1 MSAALWCCQCLP
13 AWQVRACLDAVDE
26 IQKMA
31 ELLGLRDECGEG
43 TLGALALAGSCL
55 ADNRLNLDV
64 YPDGCRRFLQL
75 FKEQQGEV
83 VQVEFL
89 RLSSNDCLLD
99 PALGSLPHLKH
110 LKSLVLKG
118 GHARDE
124 FGSYQHGSLTSLP
137 PDFGNLSCL
146 THLDLSFNRLST
158 LPSCILH
165 LPSLRVLLVSHNS
178 LVTLPED
185 FGRLSKLTF
194 FSAMK
199 NLLKDLP
206 QSIGELSMLQN
217 LDLSENAL
225 ELLPEQIGD
234 LHNCTELDLS
244 GNCLLSIPDSLANL
258 KSLRRLHLHSNLLV
272 TVPASLA
279 SLPNLSRLDLQ
290 NNRLRA
296 IPAEIQTLPFVH
308 IRGNPL
314 GKTEPSLQAGN
325 CKASAAVCSAQLFPH
340 SAQHGVDGLSNLYL
354 LLLPKSYRHRYS
366 HCQKARKTLCCIRR
380 GQSLHDVI
388 NSCISSGSFTV
399 TSEGCNVF
407 LACGTRFYFPPGAA
421 SDPLKIHFRSF
432 IPDLQWVKLR
442 HHDVLLSRV
451 LELQPHGVQFQQ
463 EVQIWMPYI
472 SPQTPHQH
480 EVVVRT
486 FNEQSWSDLKTRV
499 IQRRKS
505 KKCVAHCCVLH
516 FSWFL
521 VVSRLVQ
528 NECEVPAE
536 GTLLFSSVDPNI
548 KVIFPP
554 GVTKEPRSV
563 KLQVCML
570 FARAAFACWV
580 LEELSEQCGNLVPD
594 CFAHCAVCHIQVL
607 PVSAEEIQEITA
619 SAECRASPLLYLSQ
633 DSTVDFLKPVRIQL
647 PLPPGVTGLNLDRS
661 RLHILHGDLEGQTWN
676 DITSEVVLEFTH
688 LYAVFEV
695 THFSWYWLW
704 YTTKTYIGGIAK
716 KVYERLRLYQ
726 VNFIALQ
733 RKKDPEQVLLQCVP
747 KHKVDPVLKKLQD
760 RYRGPEPS
768 DMVEM
773 FEGEQFFAAFERGI
787 SIDMDRPDCVD
798 GRLSFIFYSHLKNMK
813 EIYVTSPVD
822 RKGQA
827 VKGQS
832 LTACFLFAKVSFYRG
847 AVPDSIPED
856 ASRRRKGPD
865 SLWLATL
872 PIKLPQLKPRWD
884 ENPGPLYGF
893 SFPPLNLGNAETGY
907 LTQANLLSIARRV
920 GADWQS
926 IGLNLGLTYQQIER
940 IGYNNRE
947 DLNKQILDMLFSW
960 AQQNS
965 EDPGCVSKLIRAM
978 KESGRQD
985 IADEV
990 EAIIE
995 LGRQK
1000 YSDSIRRVGLEQESS
1015 TEDSA

>member
-1 MSAALWCCQCLP
+1 M
-13 AWQVRACLDAVDE
+13 
-26 IQKMA
+26 QKMA
-31 ELLGLRDECGEG
+31 ELLGLGDECREG
-43 TLGALALAGSCL
+43 TPEAPATAGSCL

-64 YPDGCRRFLQL
+64 YPDGCRWFLQL
-75 FKEQQGEV
+75 FERRRGEV

-89 RLSSNDCLLD
+89 RLSSNDHLLGTT
-99 PALGSLPHLKH
+99 LGILPHLKH

-124 FGSYQHGSLTSLP
+124 FGSCQLGSLTSLP
-137 PDFGNLSCL
+137 PDIGNLRCL
-146 THLDLSFNRLST
+146 THLDLSFNSLST

-165 LPSLRVLLVSHNS
+165 LPSLCVLLVSHNS
-178 LVTLPED
+178 LVALPKN
-185 FGRLSKLTF
+185 FGSLSKLTF

-199 NLLKDLP
+199 NQLKDLP
-206 QSIGELSMLQN
+206 QSIGELAVLQN

-225 ELLPEQIGD
+225 EFLPEEVGN

-244 GNCLLSIPDSLANL
+244 GNRLSSIPDSLANL

-290 NNRLRA
+290 NNCLRA
-296 IPAEIQTLPFVH
+296 VPPEIQTSPFVH
-308 IRGNPL
+308 LRGNPL
-314 GKTEPSLQAGN
+314 GETEPSPQADES
-325 CKASAAVCSAQLFPH
+325 SAGELRRLF
-340 SAQHGVDGLSNLYL
+340 
-354 LLLPKSYRHRYS
+354 LP
-366 HCQKARKTLCCIRR
+366 
-380 GQSLHDVI
+380 
-388 NSCISSGSFTV
+388 SGEDSFTV
-399 TSEGCNVF
+399 TSEGCKVV
-407 LACGTRFYFPPGAA
+407 LACGIRFYFPPGAA
-421 SDPLKIHFRSF
+421 SDPLQIYFRTLA
-432 IPDLQWVKLR
+432 PDPQCVKLR

-451 LELQPHGVQFQQ
+451 LELQPHGVKFQQ
-463 EVQIWMPYI
+463 VQIWMPYA
-472 SPQTPHQH
+472 SPQTLHQR

-486 FNEQSWSDLKTRV
+486 FSGQNWSDLSTRV
-499 IQRRKS
+499 KQKRKS
-505 KKCVAHCCVLH
+505 KKHMAHCSVLH

-528 NECEVPAE
+528 NECKVPTE

-548 KVIFPP
+548 KVTFPP
-554 GVTKEPRSV
+554 GVTEETRNV
-563 KLQVCML
+563 KLQV
-570 FARAAFACWV
+570 
-580 LEELSEQCGNLVPD
+580 
-594 CFAHCAVCHIQVL
+594 L
-607 PVSAEEIQEITA
+607 PISAEEIEEITA
-619 SAECRASPLLYLSQ
+619 DAGCRASPLLCLSQ
-633 DSTVDFLKPVRIQL
+633 DSLVDFLRPVRIQL
-647 PLPPGVTGLNLDRS
+647 PLPPGVTGLNLDQS
-661 RLHILHGDLEGQTWN
+661 RLHLLHGDLEGKTWD
-676 DITSEVVLEFTH
+676 DITSQVVLEFTH
-688 LYAVFEV
+688 IYAVFEV

-704 YTTKTYIGGIAK
+704 YTTKTYVGGIAK
-716 KVYERLRLYQ
+716 KVYERLRMYQ

-733 RKKDPEQVLLQCVP
+733 RKRDPEQVLLQCVP

-760 RYRGPEPS
+760 RYQGPEPS

-827 VKGQS
+827 VKGQ
-832 LTACFLFAKVSFYRG
+832 VSFYRA

-872 PIKLPQLKPRWD
+872 PIKLPRLKPRWG
-884 ENPGPLYGF
+884 ENRGPPNGF

-907 LTQANLLSIARRV
+907 LTQTNLLSIARRV
-920 GADWQS
+920 GADWQT

-947 DLNKQILDMLFSW
+947 DLDKQILDMLFSW

-965 EDPGCVSKLIRAM
+965 EDPDCVSKLITAM

-990 EAIIE
+990 ETIIE
-995 LGRQK
+995 LGQQK
-1000 YSDSIRRVGLEQESS
+1000 YRESIRRVGLEQESS
-1015 TEDSA
+1015 TEDSATAMM

>member
-1 MSAALWCCQCLP
+1 
-13 AWQVRACLDAVDE
+13 
-26 IQKMA
+26 MA
-31 ELLGLRDECGEG
+31 ELLGLGDECREG
-43 TLGALALAGSCL
+43 ASGAPVLAGSCL

-64 YPDGCRRFLQL
+64 YPDGCHRFLQL
-75 FKEQQGEV
+75 FERRRGEV

-89 RLSSNDCLLD
+89 RLSSNDHF
-99 PALGSLPHLKH
+99 LGTTLGILPNLKH

-124 FGSYQHGSLTSLP
+124 FGSCQHGSLTSLP
-137 PDFGNLSCL
+137 RDLGNLRCL
-146 THLDLSFNRLST
+146 THLDLSFNSLST

-178 LVTLPED
+178 LVALPED
-185 FGRLSKLTF
+185 FGSLSKLTF

-199 NLLKDLP
+199 NQLKDLP
-206 QSIGELSMLQN
+206 PSIGELAVLQD

-225 ELLPEQIGD
+225 EVLPEEVGN
-234 LHNCTELDLS
+234 LHNCIELDLS
-244 GNCLLSIPDSLANL
+244 GNRLSSIPDSFANL

-272 TVPASLA
+272 TVPALLA

-290 NNRLRA
+290 NNCLRA
-296 IPAEIQTLPFVH
+296 VPPEIQTSPFVCL
-308 IRGNPL
+308 RGNPL
-314 GKTEPSLQAGN
+314 GETEPSPQADEFSAGGLRRLFL
-325 CKASAAVCSAQLFPH
+325 ASGEDC
-340 SAQHGVDGLSNLYL
+340 
-354 LLLPKSYRHRYS
+354 
-366 HCQKARKTLCCIRR
+366 
-380 GQSLHDVI
+380 
-388 NSCISSGSFTV
+388 FTV
-399 TSEGCNVF
+399 TSEGCKVV
-407 LACGTRFYFPPGAA
+407 LACGIHFYFPPGAA
-421 SDPLKIHFRSF
+421 SDPLRIYFRTLA
-432 IPDLQWVKLR
+432 PDPQWVKLR
-442 HHDVLLSRV
+442 HHDILLSRV
-451 LELQPHGVQFQQ
+451 LELQPHGVKFQQ
-463 EVQIWMPYI
+463 EVQIWMPYA
-472 SPQTPHQH
+472 SPQTLHER

-486 FNEQSWSDLKTRV
+486 FSGHSWSDLRTRV
-499 IQRRKS
+499 EQKRKS
-505 KKCVAHCCVLH
+505 KHVARCSVLH

-521 VVSRLVQ
+521 VMSRLVQ
-528 NECEVPAE
+528 NECKVPTE

-548 KVIFPP
+548 KVTFPP
-554 GVTKEPRSV
+554 GVTEETRSV
-563 KLQVCML
+563 KLQV
-570 FARAAFACWV
+570 
-580 LEELSEQCGNLVPD
+580 LS
-594 CFAHCAVCHIQVL
+594 
-607 PVSAEEIQEITA
+607 VSAEEIEEITA
-619 SAECRASPLLYLSQ
+619 EAGCRASPLLCLSQ
-633 DSTVDFLKPVRIQL
+633 DSLVDFLRPVRIQL

-661 RLHILHGDLEGQTWN
+661 RLHLLHGNLEGQTWD
-676 DITSEVVLEFTH
+676 DITGQVVLEFTH

-716 KVYERLRLYQ
+716 KVYERLRMYQ

-733 RKKDPEQVLLQCVP
+733 RKKDPEQVLLQCIP

-827 VKGQS
+827 VKGQ
-832 LTACFLFAKVSFYRG
+832 VSFYRG
-847 AVPDSIPED
+847 AVPKSIPED

-872 PIKLPQLKPRWD
+872 PIKLPQLKPRWG
-884 ENPGPLYGF
+884 ENPGPLNGF
-893 SFPPLNLGNAETGY
+893 FFPPLNLGNAETGY

-920 GADWQS
+920 GADWQT

-947 DLNKQILDMLFSW
+947 DLDKQILDMLFSW

-965 EDPGCVSKLIRAM
+965 EDPDCVSKLITAM

-990 EAIIE
+990 DTIIE

-1000 YSDSIRRVGLEQESS
+1000 YRESIRRVGLEQESS
-1015 TEDSA
+1015 TEDSAIAMM

>member
-1 MSAALWCCQCLP
+1 
-13 AWQVRACLDAVDE
+13 R
-26 IQKMA
+26 MA
-31 ELLGLRDECGEG
+31 ELLGLGNECREG
-43 TLGALALAGSCL
+43 ASSAPALPGSCL

-89 RLSSNDCLLD
+89 RLSSNDHLFGTT
-99 PALGSLPHLKH
+99 LGILPHLKH

-124 FGSYQHGSLTSLP
+124 FGLCQRGALTRLP
-137 PDFGNLSCL
+137 PDVGNLRCL
-146 THLDLSFNRLST
+146 THLDLSFNSLST

-165 LPSLRVLLVSHNS
+165 LPNLCVLLVSHNS
-178 LVTLPED
+178 LVALPED
-185 FGRLSKLTF
+185 FGTLSNLTF

-199 NLLKDLP
+199 NQLKDLP
-206 QSIGELSMLQN
+206 RSIGELSVLQD

-225 ELLPEQIGD
+225 EFLPEEVGK
-234 LHNCTELDLS
+234 LHNCTELDVS
-244 GNCLLSIPDSLANL
+244 GNRLSSIPDSLANL

-290 NNRLRA
+290 NNCLRSV
-296 IPAEIQTLPFVH
+296 PPEIQTLPFVH
-308 IRGNPL
+308 LRGNPL
-314 GKTEPSLQAGN
+314 GETEPSLQADES
-325 CKASAAVCSAQLFPH
+325 SARRLRRLFL
-340 SAQHGVDGLSNLYL
+340 G
-354 LLLPKSYRHRYS
+354 
-366 HCQKARKTLCCIRR
+366 
-380 GQSLHDVI
+380 
-388 NSCISSGSFTV
+388 SGEDSFTV
-399 TSEGCNVF
+399 TSEGCKVI
-407 LACGTRFYFPPGAA
+407 LGCGIHFYFPPGAA
-421 SDPLKIHFRSF
+421 SDPLRIYFRTLK
-432 IPDLQWVKLR
+432 PDPQWVKLR
-442 HHDVLLSRV
+442 HHDVLLSTV
-451 LELQPHGVQFQQ
+451 LELQPHGVKFQQ
-463 EVQIWMPYI
+463 EVQIWMPYA
-472 SPQTPHQH
+472 SPQNLHQR

-486 FNEQSWSDLKTRV
+486 FSGQSWSDLRTRV
-499 IQRRKS
+499 EQKRKS
-505 KKCVAHCCVLH
+505 KKHVAHCRVLH

-528 NECEVPAE
+528 NECEVPTE

-548 KVIFPP
+548 KVTFPP
-554 GVTKEPRSV
+554 GVTEETRSV
-563 KLQVCML
+563 KL
-570 FARAAFACWV
+570 
-580 LEELSEQCGNLVPD
+580 
-594 CFAHCAVCHIQVL
+594 QVL
-607 PVSAEEIQEITA
+607 PVSAEEMEEITA
-619 SAECRASPLLYLSQ
+619 DAGCRASPLLCLSQ
-633 DSTVDFLKPVRIQL
+633 DSLLDFLRPVRIQL

-661 RLHILHGDLEGQTWN
+661 RVHLLHGDLEGQTWD
-676 DITSEVVLEFTH
+676 DITSQVVLEFTH
-688 LYAVFEV
+688 LYAMFEV

-704 YTTKTYIGGIAK
+704 YTTKTYVGGIAK
-716 KVYERLRLYQ
+716 KVYERLRMYQ

-787 SIDMDRPDCVD
+787 NIDMDRPDCVD
-798 GRLSFIFYSHLKNMK
+798 GRLSFVFYSHLKNMK

-827 VKGQS
+827 VKGQ
-832 LTACFLFAKVSFYRG
+832 VSFYRG
-847 AVPDSIPED
+847 AVPESIPED

-872 PIKLPQLKPRWD
+872 PIKLPRLKPRWG
-884 ENPGPLYGF
+884 ENPDSLNGF

-920 GADWQS
+920 GADWQT

-947 DLNKQILDMLFSW
+947 DLDKQILDMLFSW
-960 AQQNS
+960 AQQNC
-965 EDPGCVSKLIRAM
+965 EDPDCVSKLITAM

-990 EAIIE
+990 ETIIE

-1000 YSDSIRRVGLEQESS
+1000 YRESIRRVGLEQESS
-1015 TEDSA
+1015 TEDSAIAMM

>member
-1 MSAALWCCQCLP
+1 M
-13 AWQVRACLDAVDE
+13 
-26 IQKMA
+26 QKMA
-31 ELLGLRDECGEG
+31 ELLGLREECGEG
-43 TLGALALAGSCL
+43 SSGAPALAGSCL

-99 PALGSLPHLKH
+99 TTLGSLPHLKH

-124 FGSYQHGSLTSLP
+124 FGSCQHGSLTSLP
-137 PDFGNLSCL
+137 PDFGSLSCL

-165 LPSLRVLLVSHNS
+165 LSSLRVLLVSHNS

-185 FGRLSKLTF
+185 FGSLSKLTF

-199 NLLKDLP
+199 NQLKDLP
-206 QSIGELSMLQN
+206 QSIGELTMLQD

-225 ELLPEQIGD
+225 ELLPEEVGN

-244 GNCLLSIPDSLANL
+244 GNRLLSIPDSLANL

-290 NNRLRA
+290 NNCLRA
-296 IPAEIQTLPFVH
+296 IPAEIQSLPFVH

-314 GKTEPSLQAGN
+314 GETEPSPQAGN
-325 CKASAAVCSAQLFPH
+325 CKASAA
-340 SAQHGVDGLSNLYL
+340 
-354 LLLPKSYRHRYS
+354 
-366 HCQKARKTLCCIRR
+366 
-380 GQSLHDVI
+380 SLHKVF

-399 TSEGCNVF
+399 TSEGCRVV
-407 LACGTRFYFPPGAA
+407 LACGIHFYFPPGAA
-421 SDPLKIHFRSF
+421 SDPLRIHFRSLT
-432 IPDLQWVKLR
+432 PDPQWVKLR

-486 FNEQSWSDLKTRV
+486 FSGQSWSDLKTRV
-499 IQRRKS
+499 KQKRKS
-505 KKCVAHCCVLH
+505 KKCMAHCCVLH

-528 NECEVPAE
+528 NECKVPAE

-563 KLQVCML
+563 KLQVL
-570 FARAAFACWV
+570 
-580 LEELSEQCGNLVPD
+580 Q
-594 CFAHCAVCHIQVL
+594 
-607 PVSAEEIQEITA
+607 VSAEEIQEITA
-619 SAECRASPLLYLSQ
+619 NAGCRASPLLYLSQ

-647 PLPPGVTGLNLDRS
+647 PLPPGVTGLNLDQS

-827 VKGQS
+827 VKGQ
-832 LTACFLFAKVSFYRG
+832 VSFYRG
-847 AVPDSIPED
+847 AVPDSVPED

-884 ENPGPLYGF
+884 ENPVPLYGF

-965 EDPGCVSKLIRAM
+965 EDPGCVSKLIAAM

-1000 YSDSIRRVGLEQESS
+1000 YSESIRRVGLEQESS
-1015 TEDSA
+1015 TEDSAIAMM

>member
-1 MSAALWCCQCLP
+1 
-13 AWQVRACLDAVDE
+13 
-26 IQKMA
+26 MA
-31 ELLGLRDECGEG
+31 ELLGLRDERGEWA
-43 TLGALALAGSCL
+43 LGAPALAGSCL
-55 ADNRLNLDV
+55 AGNRLNLDV
-64 YPDGCRRFLQL
+64 YPDGCHQFLQL
-75 FKEQQGEV
+75 FEGRRGEV

-89 RLSSNDCLLD
+89 RLSSNDRLLGTTLD
-99 PALGSLPHLKH
+99 ILPQLKH

-124 FGSYQHGSLTSLP
+124 FGSCHHGSLTSLP
-137 PDFGNLSCL
+137 PDFGNLMGL
-146 THLDLSFNRLST
+146 THLDLSFNSLST

-165 LPSLRVLLVSHNS
+165 LPSLQVLLVSYNS
-178 LVTLPED
+178 LVALPED
-185 FGRLSKLTF
+185 FGSLSKLTF

-199 NLLKDLP
+199 NQLKNIP
-206 QSIGELSMLQN
+206 QSIGELAALRG

-225 ELLPEQIGD
+225 EFLPEEVGN
-234 LHNCTELDLS
+234 LHNCTELYLS
-244 GNCLLSIPDSLANL
+244 GNRLSSIPESLANL
-258 KSLRRLHLHSNLLV
+258 KSLRQLHLHSNLLV

-290 NNRLRA
+290 NNCLRA
-296 IPAEIQTLPFVH
+296 VPPEIQTSPFVH
-308 IRGNPL
+308 LRGNPL
-314 GKTEPSLQAGN
+314 GETEPSPQADQSSARGLRRLFL
-325 CKASAAVCSAQLFPH
+325 AS
-340 SAQHGVDGLSNLYL
+340 GED
-354 LLLPKSYRHRYS
+354 
-366 HCQKARKTLCCIRR
+366 
-380 GQSLHDVI
+380 
-388 NSCISSGSFTV
+388 SFTV
-399 TSEGCNVF
+399 TSEGCKVV
-407 LACGTRFYFPPGAA
+407 LACDIHFYFPPGAA
-421 SDPLKIHFRSF
+421 PDPLRICFRTLA
-432 IPDLQWVKLR
+432 PDPQHVRLR

-451 LELQPHGVQFQQ
+451 LELQPHGAKFQQ
-463 EVQIWMPYI
+463 EVQIWMPYA
-472 SPQTPHQH
+472 TPHTLHQR

-486 FNEQSWSDLKTRV
+486 FSGQSWSDLRTRV
-499 IQRRKS
+499 EQKRKS
-505 KKCVAHCCVLH
+505 KKHVAHCSVLH

-528 NECEVPAE
+528 NECKVPTE

-548 KVIFPP
+548 KVTFPP
-554 GVTKEPRSV
+554 GVTEETRSV
-563 KLQVCML
+563 KL
-570 FARAAFACWV
+570 
-580 LEELSEQCGNLVPD
+580 
-594 CFAHCAVCHIQVL
+594 QVL
-607 PVSAEEIQEITA
+607 PVSAEEMEEITA
-619 SAECRASPLLYLSQ
+619 DAGCRASPLLCLSQ
-633 DSTVDFLKPVRIQL
+633 DSLEDFLRPVRVQL
-647 PLPPGVTGLNLDRS
+647 PLPPGVTGLNLDQS
-661 RLHILHGDLEGQTWN
+661 RLHLLRGDLEGQTWD
-676 DITSEVVLEFTH
+676 DITSQVVLEFTH

-716 KVYERLRLYQ
+716 KVYERLRVYQ

-798 GRLSFIFYSHLKNMK
+798 GCLSFIFYSHLKNMK

-827 VKGQS
+827 VKGQ
-832 LTACFLFAKVSFYRG
+832 VSFYRG
-847 AVPDSIPED
+847 AVPESIPED

-872 PIKLPQLKPRWD
+872 PIKLPQLKPRWS
-884 ENPGPLYGF
+884 ESPNPLNGF

-920 GADWQS
+920 GADWQT

-947 DLNKQILDMLFSW
+947 DLHKQILDMLFSW

-965 EDPGCVSKLIRAM
+965 EDPDCVSKLITAM

-990 EAIIE
+990 ETIIE

-1000 YSDSIRRVGLEQESS
+1000 YRESIRRVGLEQESS
-1015 TEDSA
+1015 TEDSAIAMM

>member
-1 MSAALWCCQCLP
+1 M
-13 AWQVRACLDAVDE
+13 
-26 IQKMA
+26 QKMA
-31 ELLGLRDECGEG
+31 ELLRLRDEHREG
-43 TLGALALAGSCL
+43 TLGAPALAGSCL

-64 YPDGCRRFLQL
+64 YPDGCCRFLQL
-75 FKEQQGEV
+75 FKDQQGDV
-83 VQVEFL
+83 IQVEFL
-89 RLSSNDCLLD
+89 RLSGNDHLLGSTL
-99 PALGSLPHLKH
+99 ASLPHLKH

-118 GHARDE
+118 GLVRDE
-124 FGSYQHGSLTSLP
+124 FGSCQHGSLTSLP
-137 PDFGNLSCL
+137 QDFGSLRCL

-158 LPSCILH
+158 LPDCILH
-165 LPSLRVLLVSHNS
+165 LPSLRQLLVSHNS
-178 LVTLPED
+178 LVALPED
-185 FGRLSKLTF
+185 FGCLSKLTF

-199 NLLKDLP
+199 NQLKGLP
-206 QSIGELSMLQN
+206 QSIGELSMLQD

-225 ELLPEQIGD
+225 ELLPEEVGN

-244 GNCLLSIPDSLANL
+244 GNRLSSIPDSLANL
-258 KSLRRLHLHSNLLV
+258 KSLRQLHLHSNLLV

-290 NNRLRA
+290 NNCLRV
-296 IPAEIQTLPFVH
+296 IPAEIQASPFVRL
-308 IRGNPL
+308 RGNPL
-314 GKTEPSLQAGN
+314 GETEPSLQADESSARGLRRLFL
-325 CKASAAVCSAQLFPH
+325 AS
-340 SAQHGVDGLSNLYL
+340 GEN
-354 LLLPKSYRHRYS
+354 
-366 HCQKARKTLCCIRR
+366 
-380 GQSLHDVI
+380 
-388 NSCISSGSFTV
+388 SFTV
-399 TSEGCNVF
+399 TSEGCKVV
-407 LACGTRFYFPPGAA
+407 LACGIHFCFPPGAA
-421 SDPLKIHFRSF
+421 SDPLRIYFRSLA
-432 IPDLQWVKLR
+432 PDPQWVKLR
-442 HHDVLLSRV
+442 HHDVLLSTV
-451 LELQPHGVQFQQ
+451 LELQPHGVKFQQ
-463 EVQIWMPYI
+463 EVHISMPFV
-472 SPQTPHQH
+472 SPQTLHQH

-486 FNEQSWSDLKTRV
+486 FSGQSWSDLRTRV
-499 IQRRKS
+499 EWKRKS
-505 KKCVAHCCVLH
+505 KKPVAHCSVLH

-528 NECEVPAE
+528 NECKVPAE

-548 KVIFPP
+548 KVVFPS

-563 KLQVCML
+563 KM
-570 FARAAFACWV
+570 
-580 LEELSEQCGNLVPD
+580 
-594 CFAHCAVCHIQVL
+594 QVL
-607 PVSAEEIQEITA
+607 PISAEDIEEITA
-619 SAECRASPLLYLSQ
+619 NAECRASPLLCLSQ
-633 DSTVDFLKPVRIQL
+633 DSLLDFLKPVRIQL

-661 RLHILHGDLEGQTWN
+661 KLHLLHGDLEGQTWD
-676 DITSEVVLEFTH
+676 DITSQVVLEFTH

-704 YTTKTYIGGIAK
+704 YTTKTYIGGLAK

-827 VKGQS
+827 VKGQ
-832 LTACFLFAKVSFYRG
+832 VSFYRG
-847 AVPDSIPED
+847 AIPENIPED

-872 PIKLPQLKPRWD
+872 PIKLPRLKPRWN
-884 ENPGPLYGF
+884 ENPGPLNGS

-920 GADWQS
+920 GADWQT
-926 IGLNLGLTYQQIER
+926 IGLNLGFTYQQIER
-940 IGYNNRE
+940 IRYNNRE
-947 DLNKQILDMLFSW
+947 DLDNQIQDMLFSW

-965 EDPGCVSKLIRAM
+965 EDPDCVSKLIRAM

-990 EAIIE
+990 ETIID

-1000 YSDSIRRVGLEQESS
+1000 YSESIRRMGLEPESS
-1015 TEDSA
+1015 TEDSAIAMT

>member
-1 MSAALWCCQCLP
+1 
-13 AWQVRACLDAVDE
+13 
-26 IQKMA
+26 
-31 ELLGLRDECGEG
+31 
-43 TLGALALAGSCL
+43 
-55 ADNRLNLDV
+55 
-64 YPDGCRRFLQL
+64 
-75 FKEQQGEV
+75 
-83 VQVEFL
+83 
-89 RLSSNDCLLD
+89 
-99 PALGSLPHLKH
+99 
-110 LKSLVLKG
+110 
-118 GHARDE
+118 
-124 FGSYQHGSLTSLP
+124 
-137 PDFGNLSCL
+137 
-146 THLDLSFNRLST
+146 
-158 LPSCILH
+158 
-165 LPSLRVLLVSHNS
+165 
-178 LVTLPED
+178 
-185 FGRLSKLTF
+185 
-194 FSAMK
+194 
-199 NLLKDLP
+199 
-206 QSIGELSMLQN
+206 
-217 LDLSENAL
+217 
-225 ELLPEQIGD
+225 
-234 LHNCTELDLS
+234 
-244 GNCLLSIPDSLANL
+244 
-258 KSLRRLHLHSNLLV
+258 LLV

-290 NNRLRA
+290 NNCLRA
-296 IPAEIQTLPFVH
+296 IPAEIQSLPFVH

-314 GKTEPSLQAGN
+314 GETEPFLLADKPSTRRLQRLFL
-325 CKASAAVCSAQLFPH
+325 AS
-340 SAQHGVDGLSNLYL
+340 GE
-354 LLLPKSYRHRYS
+354 
-366 HCQKARKTLCCIRR
+366 
-380 GQSLHDVI
+380 
-388 NSCISSGSFTV
+388 GSFTV
-399 TSEGCNVF
+399 SSDGCIVV
-407 LACGTRFYFPPGAA
+407 LACGIRFYFPPGAA
-421 SDPLKIHFRSF
+421 SHPMCICFRSLA
-432 IPDLQWVKLR
+432 PDPQRVQLR

-486 FNEQSWSDLKTRV
+486 FSGQSWSDLRTKR
-499 IQRRKS
+499 
-505 KKCVAHCCVLH
+505 CVAHCRVLH

-528 NECEVPAE
+528 NECKVPAE

-548 KVIFPP
+548 KVTFPP
-554 GVTKEPRSV
+554 GVTREPRSV
-563 KLQVCML
+563 KMQVCML
-570 FARAAFACWV
+570 
-580 LEELSEQCGNLVPD
+580 LKNKL
-594 CFAHCAVCHIQVL
+594 CAG
-607 PVSAEEIQEITA
+607 
-619 SAECRASPLLYLSQ
+619 CRASPLLYLSQ

-647 PLPPGVTGLNLDRS
+647 PLPPGITGLNLDRS
-661 RLHILHGDLEGQTWN
+661 KLHILHGDLEGQTWN

-688 LYAVFEV
+688 LYAVFKV
-695 THFSWYWLW
+695 THFSWLSSELCLYPSFFMGVALASLSGYWLW

-813 EIYVTSPVD
+813 EIYV
-822 RKGQA
+822 
-827 VKGQS
+827 
-832 LTACFLFAKVSFYRG
+832 SFYRG

-884 ENPGPLYGF
+884 ENPSPLYGF

-920 GADWQS
+920 GSDWQS
-926 IGLNLGLTYQQIER
+926 IGLNLGLTYQQIE
-940 IGYNNRE
+940 E

-965 EDPGCVSKLIRAM
+965 EDPDCVTKLIAAM

-995 LGRQK
+995 LGQQK
-1000 YSDSIRRVGLEQESS
+1000 YSESIRRVGLAQESN
-1015 TEDSA
+1015 TEDSATATV

>member
-1 MSAALWCCQCLP
+1 M
-13 AWQVRACLDAVDE
+13 
-26 IQKMA
+26 QKMA
-31 ELLGLRDECGEG
+31 ELLERGEECGEG
-43 TLGALALAGSCL
+43 AWGAPGLADSCL

-64 YPDGCRRFLQL
+64 YPDGCHRFLQL
-75 FKEQQGEV
+75 FRGRQGEMF
-83 VQVEFL
+83 QVEFL
-89 RLSSNDCLLD
+89 RLSSNDRLLD
-99 PALGSLPHLKH
+99 STLDILPRLKQ

-124 FGSYQHGSLTSLP
+124 FGSCQHGSLTNLP
-137 PDFGNLSCL
+137 PDVGNLRCL
-146 THLDLSFNRLST
+146 THLDLSFNNLST
-158 LPSCILH
+158 LPGCILC
-165 LPSLRVLLVSHNS
+165 LPSLRVLLVSHNR
-178 LVTLPED
+178 LVALPED
-185 FGRLSKLTF
+185 FGSLRKLTF

-199 NLLKDLP
+199 NQLKDLP
-206 QSIGELSMLQN
+206 QSIGELAALQD

-225 ELLPEQIGD
+225 ELLPEELGN

-244 GNCLLSIPDSLANL
+244 GNCLSSIPDSLGNL

-279 SLPNLSRLDLQ
+279 SLPDLSRLDLQ
-290 NNRLRA
+290 NNCLRTV
-296 IPAEIQTLPFVH
+296 PPEIQSLPFVH
-308 IRGNPL
+308 LRGNPL
-314 GKTEPSLQAGN
+314 GKTEPSPQAGN
-325 CKASAAVCSAQLFPH
+325 CKASAAVGSVQLLPRAAQ
-340 SAQHGVDGLSNLYL
+340 QGVDG
-354 LLLPKSYRHRYS
+354 
-366 HCQKARKTLCCIRR
+366 
-380 GQSLHDVI
+380 
-388 NSCISSGSFTV
+388 FTV
-399 TSEGCNVF
+399 TSEGCKVV
-407 LACGTRFYFPPGAA
+407 LACGIRFYFPPGAA
-421 SDPLKIHFRSF
+421 SDPLRICFR
-432 IPDLQWVKLR
+432 ILAPDPQWVKLR

-451 LELQPHGVQFQQ
+451 LELQPHGVEFQQ
-463 EVQIWMPYI
+463 EVEIWMPCA
-472 SPQTPHQH
+472 SPQTLHQR

-486 FNEQSWSDLKTRV
+486 FSGQSWSDLRTRV
-499 IQRRKS
+499 EHKRKS
-505 KKCVAHCCVLH
+505 KKYVAHCNVLH

-528 NECEVPAE
+528 NECKVSKE

-548 KVIFPP
+548 KVTFPP
-554 GVTKEPRSV
+554 GVTEETRSV
-563 KLQVCML
+563 KL
-570 FARAAFACWV
+570 
-580 LEELSEQCGNLVPD
+580 
-594 CFAHCAVCHIQVL
+594 QVL
-607 PVSAEEIQEITA
+607 PVSAEEIEEITDNA
-619 SAECRASPLLYLSQ
+619 GCRASPLLCLSQ
-633 DSTVDFLKPVRIQL
+633 DSVVDFLRPVRIQL
-647 PLPPGVTGLNLDRS
+647 PFPPGVTGLNLDQS
-661 RLHILHGDLEGQTWN
+661 RLHLLHSDQEGQNWH
-676 DITSEVVLEFTH
+676 DITNQVVLDFTH

-704 YTTKTYIGGIAK
+704 YTTKSYVGGIAK
-716 KVYERLRLYQ
+716 KVYERLRMYQ

-747 KHKVDPVLKKLQD
+747 KHKVEPVLKKLQD

-827 VKGQS
+827 VKGQ
-832 LTACFLFAKVSFYRG
+832 VSFYRG
-847 AVPDSIPED
+847 AVPEGIPED

-872 PIKLPQLKPRWD
+872 PIKLPQLKPHWSG
-884 ENPGPLYGF
+884 NPGPLNGF

-920 GADWQS
+920 GADWQT

-947 DLNKQILDMLFSW
+947 DLDKQILEMLFSW
-960 AQQNS
+960 AQQNL
-965 EDPGCVSKLIRAM
+965 EDPRCVSKLITAM

-990 EAIIE
+990 ETIIE

-1000 YSDSIRRVGLEQESS
+1000 YRESIRRVGLEQESS
-1015 TEDSA
+1015 TEDSAIAMT

>member
-1 MSAALWCCQCLP
+1 M
-13 AWQVRACLDAVDE
+13 
-26 IQKMA
+26 QKMA

-43 TLGALALAGSCL
+43 ALGAPALAGSCL

-75 FKEQQGEV
+75 FKEQQGEM

-99 PALGSLPHLKH
+99 TTLGSLSQLKH

-137 PDFGNLSCL
+137 PDFGSLGCL
-146 THLDLSFNRLST
+146 THLDLSFNRLCT
-158 LPSCILH
+158 LPSSILH

-185 FGRLSKLTF
+185 FGRLNKLTF

-199 NLLKDLP
+199 NQLKDLP
-206 QSIGELSMLQN
+206 KSIGELSMLQD

-225 ELLPEQIGD
+225 ELLPEEVGN

-244 GNCLLSIPDSLANL
+244 GNRLLSIPDSL
-258 KSLRRLHLHSNLLV
+258 
-272 TVPASLA
+272 
-279 SLPNLSRLDLQ
+279 
-290 NNRLRA
+290 
-296 IPAEIQTLPFVH
+296 
-308 IRGNPL
+308 G
-314 GKTEPSLQAGN
+314 
-325 CKASAAVCSAQLFPH
+325 CKV
-340 SAQHGVDGLSNLYL
+340 V
-354 LLLPKSYRHRYS
+354 
-366 HCQKARKTLCCIRR
+366 
-380 GQSLHDVI
+380 
-388 NSCISSGSFTV
+388 
-399 TSEGCNVF
+399 
-407 LACGTRFYFPPGAA
+407 LACGIHFYFPPGAA
-421 SDPLKIHFRSF
+421 SDPLRICFQSLT
-432 IPDLQWVKLR
+432 PDPQWVKLR

-472 SPQTPHQH
+472 SPETPHQH

-486 FNEQSWSDLKTRV
+486 FSGQSWSDLKTTVKRN
-499 IQRRKS
+499 RKS

-528 NECEVPAE
+528 NECKVPTE

-554 GVTKEPRSV
+554 GVTKEPRHV
-563 KLQVCML
+563 KL
-570 FARAAFACWV
+570 
-580 LEELSEQCGNLVPD
+580 
-594 CFAHCAVCHIQVL
+594 QVL

-619 SAECRASPLLYLSQ
+619 NAGCRASPLLYLSQ
-633 DSTVDFLKPVRIQL
+633 DSMVDFLKPVRIQL

-733 RKKDPEQVLLQCVP
+733 RKRDPEQVLLQCVP

-827 VKGQS
+827 VKGQ
-832 LTACFLFAKVSFYRG
+832 VSFYRG

-884 ENPGPLYGF
+884 ENPGPQYGF

-960 AQQNS
+960 AQQNA
-965 EDPGCVSKLIRAM
+965 EDPDCVSKLITAM

-985 IADEV
+985 IADEI
-990 EAIIE
+990 EAVIE

-1000 YSDSIRRVGLEQESS
+1000 YSESIRRVGLEQESS
-1015 TEDSA
+1015 TEDSAIAMM

>member
-1 MSAALWCCQCLP
+1 M
-13 AWQVRACLDAVDE
+13 
-26 IQKMA
+26 QKMA
-31 ELLGLRDECGEG
+31 ELLGLGDECREG
-43 TLGALALAGSCL
+43 ASGAPALAGSCL

-64 YPDGCRRFLQL
+64 YPDGCHRFLRL
-75 FKEQQGEV
+75 FEGRRGEV

-89 RLSSNDCLLD
+89 RLSSNDHLLGTTLD
-99 PALGSLPHLKH
+99 ILPQLKH

-118 GHARDE
+118 GHHRDE
-124 FGSYQHGSLTSLP
+124 FGSCQRGSLTSLP
-137 PDFGNLSCL
+137 PDVGNMRCL
-146 THLDLSFNRLST
+146 THLDLSFNSLST
-158 LPSCILH
+158 LPSCIPH
-165 LPSLRVLLVSHNS
+165 LPSLRMLLVSHNS
-178 LVTLPED
+178 LVALPEN
-185 FGRLSKLTF
+185 FGSLSKLTF

-199 NLLKDLP
+199 NQLKDLP
-206 QSIGELSMLQN
+206 QSIGELAELQD
-217 LDLSENAL
+217 LDLSENVL
-225 ELLPEQIGD
+225 EFLPEEVGN
-234 LHNCTELDLS
+234 LRNCRELDLS
-244 GNCLLSIPDSLANL
+244 GNRLSSIPDSFANL

-290 NNRLRA
+290 NNCLRA
-296 IPAEIQTLPFVH
+296 VPAEIQTSPFVRL
-308 IRGNPL
+308 RGNPL
-314 GKTEPSLQAGN
+314 GETEPALTPDESGAGGLRR
-325 CKASAAVCSAQLFPH
+325 LFL
-340 SAQHGVDGLSNLYL
+340 ATGED
-354 LLLPKSYRHRYS
+354 
-366 HCQKARKTLCCIRR
+366 
-380 GQSLHDVI
+380 
-388 NSCISSGSFTV
+388 SFTV
-399 TSEGCNVF
+399 TSEGCKVI
-407 LACGTRFYFPPGAA
+407 LACGIRFYFPPGAA
-421 SDPLKIHFRSF
+421 SDPLRIYFRTLA
-432 IPDLQWVKLR
+432 PDPQWVKLR

-451 LELQPHGVQFQQ
+451 LELQPHGVKFQQ
-463 EVQIWMPYI
+463 EVQIWMPCAF
-472 SPQTPHQH
+472 SQTLRQR

-486 FNEQSWSDLKTRV
+486 FSGQSWSDLRTRV
-499 IQRRKS
+499 EQKRES
-505 KKCVAHCCVLH
+505 KKPVAHCSVLH

-528 NECEVPAE
+528 NECKVPTE

-548 KVIFPP
+548 KVTFPP
-554 GVTKEPRSV
+554 GVTEETRSV
-563 KLQVCML
+563 KL
-570 FARAAFACWV
+570 
-580 LEELSEQCGNLVPD
+580 
-594 CFAHCAVCHIQVL
+594 QVL
-607 PVSAEEIQEITA
+607 PVSAEEMEEITA
-619 SAECRASPLLYLSQ
+619 DPGCRASPLLCLSQ
-633 DSTVDFLKPVRIQL
+633 DSLVDFLRPVRIQL

-661 RLHILHGDLEGQTWN
+661 KLHLLHGNLEGQTWD
-676 DITSEVVLEFTH
+676 DITSQVVLEFTH

-716 KVYERLRLYQ
+716 KVYERLRMYQ

-747 KHKVDPVLKKLQD
+747 KHKVDPVLKKLQG
-760 RYRGPEPS
+760 RYQGPEPS

-827 VKGQS
+827 VKGQ
-832 LTACFLFAKVSFYRG
+832 VSFYRG
-847 AVPDSIPED
+847 AVPESIPED

-865 SLWLATL
+865 SPWLATL
-872 PIKLPQLKPRWD
+872 PIKLPRLKTRWG
-884 ENPGPLYGF
+884 ENLGPLNDF

-920 GADWQS
+920 GADWQT

-940 IGYNNRE
+940 IGYNNRD
-947 DLNKQILDMLFSW
+947 DLDKQILDMLFSW

-965 EDPGCVSKLIRAM
+965 EYPDCVSKLITAM

-985 IADEV
+985 IAEEV
-990 EAIIE
+990 ETIIE

-1000 YSDSIRRVGLEQESS
+1000 YRESIRRVGLEQDSS
-1015 TEDSA
+1015 TEDSAIAMT

>member
-1 MSAALWCCQCLP
+1 
-13 AWQVRACLDAVDE
+13 
-26 IQKMA
+26 MA
-31 ELLGLRDECGEG
+31 ELPGLGDERGEG
-43 TLGALALAGSCL
+43 ASEAPALAGPCL

-64 YPDGCRRFLQL
+64 YPDGCCRFLQL
-75 FKEQQGEV
+75 FERRWGDLA
-83 VQVEFL
+83 QVEFV
-89 RLSSNDCLLD
+89 RLSSNDRF
-99 PALGSLPHLKH
+99 LGATLGILPRLES

-118 GHARDE
+118 GHAWDE
-124 FGSYQHGSLTSLP
+124 FGSCQPGSLTSLP
-137 PDFGNLSCL
+137 PDFENLRCL

-158 LPSCILH
+158 LPSCIPH

-178 LVTLPED
+178 LVALPED
-185 FGRLSKLTF
+185 FGCLSKLTF

-199 NLLKDLP
+199 NQLKDLP
-206 QSIGELSMLQN
+206 QSIGELAALQD

-225 ELLPEQIGD
+225 ECLPDEIGN
-234 LHNCTELDLS
+234 LRNCTELELS
-244 GNCLLSIPDSLANL
+244 GNRLSSIPDSLANL

-290 NNRLRA
+290 NNCLRA
-296 IPAEIQTLPFVH
+296 VPPEIQTLPFVH
-308 IRGNPL
+308 LRGNPL
-314 GKTEPSLQAGN
+314 GETEPSPQTDESSARRLQRLFL
-325 CKASAAVCSAQLFPH
+325 AS
-340 SAQHGVDGLSNLYL
+340 GED
-354 LLLPKSYRHRYS
+354 
-366 HCQKARKTLCCIRR
+366 
-380 GQSLHDVI
+380 
-388 NSCISSGSFTV
+388 SFTV
-399 TSEGCNVF
+399 TSEGCKVL
-407 LACGTRFYFPPGAA
+407 LACGIHFHFPPGAA
-421 SDPLKIHFRSF
+421 SDPLRIHFRTLP
-432 IPDLQWVKLR
+432 PDPQWVKLR
-442 HHDVLLSRV
+442 HHDVLLSMV
-451 LELQPHGVQFQQ
+451 LELRPHGVEFQQ
-463 EVQIWMPYI
+463 EVEIWMPYA
-472 SPQTPHQH
+472 SPQTLHQR

-486 FNEQSWSDLKTRV
+486 FSGQSWSDLRTKV
-499 IQRRKS
+499 KHKRKS
-505 KKCVAHCCVLH
+505 KKHVACCSVLH

-521 VVSRLVQ
+521 VVSRLVE
-528 NECEVPAE
+528 NECKVPAE
-536 GTLLFSSVDPNI
+536 GTLLFSSVDPDI

-554 GVTKEPRSV
+554 GVTEETRSV
-563 KLQVCML
+563 KL
-570 FARAAFACWV
+570 
-580 LEELSEQCGNLVPD
+580 
-594 CFAHCAVCHIQVL
+594 QVL
-607 PVSAEEIQEITA
+607 PVSAEEVEEITA
-619 SAECRASPLLYLSQ
+619 DAGCRASPLLCLSQ
-633 DSTVDFLKPVRIQL
+633 DCPVDFLRPVRIQL
-647 PLPPGVTGLNLDRS
+647 PLPLGVTGLNLDRS
-661 RLHILHGDLEGQTWN
+661 RLHLLHGDLQGQTWD
-676 DITSEVVLEFTH
+676 DITSQVVLEFTH

-716 KVYERLRLYQ
+716 KVYERLRMYQ

-827 VKGQS
+827 VKGQ
-832 LTACFLFAKVSFYRG
+832 VSFYRG

-872 PIKLPQLKPRWD
+872 PIKLPKLKSRWG
-884 ENPGPLYGF
+884 ENPGPLNGF

-920 GADWQS
+920 GADWQT

-947 DLNKQILDMLFSW
+947 DLDKQILDMLFSW
-960 AQQNS
+960 AQQNL
-965 EDPGCVSKLIRAM
+965 EDPDCVDKLITAM

-985 IADEV
+985 IADEI
-990 EAIIE
+990 ETIIE

-1000 YSDSIRRVGLEQESS
+1000 YRESIRRVGLEQESS
-1015 TEDSA
+1015 TEDSAIAMV

>member
-1 MSAALWCCQCLP
+1 M
-13 AWQVRACLDAVDE
+13 
-26 IQKMA
+26 QKMA
-31 ELLGLRDECGEG
+31 ELLGLRAECGEG
-43 TLGALALAGSCL
+43 TAGAPALTGSCL

-75 FKEQQGEV
+75 FQEQQGEV
-83 VQVEFL
+83 VRVEFL

-99 PALGSLPHLKH
+99 TTLGSLPHLKH

-124 FGSYQHGSLTSLP
+124 FGSYQRGSLTSLP
-137 PDFGNLSCL
+137 PDFGNLRCL

-165 LPSLRVLLVSHNS
+165 LASLRVLLVSHNS

-185 FGRLSKLTF
+185 FGCLSKLTF

-199 NLLKDLP
+199 NQLKDLP
-206 QSIGELSMLQN
+206 HSIGELSMLQD

-225 ELLPEQIGD
+225 ELLPEEVGN

-244 GNCLLSIPDSLANL
+244 GNRLLRIPDSLANL
-258 KSLRRLHLHSNLLV
+258 KSLHRLHLHSNLLV

-290 NNRLRA
+290 NNCLHA

-308 IRGNPL
+308 VRGNPL
-314 GKTEPSLQAGN
+314 GETEPSPQAGN
-325 CKASAAVCSAQLFPH
+325 CKASAAVQCHNFMH
-340 SAQHGVDGLSNLYL
+340 
-354 LLLPKSYRHRYS
+354 
-366 HCQKARKTLCCIRR
+366 
-380 GQSLHDVI
+380 
-388 NSCISSGSFTV
+388 SSGSFTV
-399 TSEGCNVF
+399 TSEGCRVA
-407 LACGTRFYFPPGAA
+407 LACGIHFYFPPGAA
-421 SDPLKIHFRSF
+421 SDPLRICFRSLT
-432 IPDLQWVKLR
+432 PDPQWVKLR

-486 FNEQSWSDLKTRV
+486 FSGQSWSDLKTRV
-499 IQRRKS
+499 KRERKS
-505 KKCVAHCCVLH
+505 QKCVAHCCVLH

-528 NECEVPAE
+528 NECQVPAE

-554 GVTKEPRSV
+554 GVTQEPRSV
-563 KLQVCML
+563 KL
-570 FARAAFACWV
+570 
-580 LEELSEQCGNLVPD
+580 
-594 CFAHCAVCHIQVL
+594 QVL

-619 SAECRASPLLYLSQ
+619 NAGCRASPLLYLSQ

-827 VKGQS
+827 VKGQ
-832 LTACFLFAKVSFYRG
+832 VSFYRG

-872 PIKLPQLKPRWD
+872 PIKLPQLKRRWD
-884 ENPGPLYGF
+884 ESPGPLYGF

-965 EDPGCVSKLIRAM
+965 EDPESVSKLITAM

-1000 YSDSIRRVGLEQESS
+1000 YSESIRRVGLEQESS
-1015 TEDSA
+1015 TEDSAIAMM

>member
-1 MSAALWCCQCLP
+1 M
-13 AWQVRACLDAVDE
+13 
-26 IQKMA
+26 QKMA
-31 ELLGLRDECGEG
+31 EQLSLWGKCGEG
-43 TLGALALAGSCL
+43 TSGAPALAGPCL
-55 ADNRLNLDV
+55 AGNRLNLDV
-64 YPDGCRRFLQL
+64 YPDGCCHFLRL
-75 FKEQQGEV
+75 LKQQREEV

-89 RLSSNDCLLD
+89 RLSSNDCLIDTTLD
-99 PALGSLPHLKH
+99 SLPHLEH

-118 GHARDE
+118 GHVRDK
-124 FGSYQHGSLTSLP
+124 FGSCQRGSLTSLP
-137 PDFGNLSCL
+137 QDFGNLKCL

-178 LVTLPED
+178 LVALPED
-185 FGRLSKLTF
+185 FGCLSKLTF

-199 NLLKDLP
+199 NQLTDLP
-206 QSIGELSMLQN
+206 QSIGELSMLHT
-217 LDLSENAL
+217 LDLSENVL
-225 ELLPEQIGD
+225 QLLPEEIGN
-234 LHNCTELDLS
+234 LHNCKELILS
-244 GNCLLSIPDSLANL
+244 GNCLSSIPDSLANL
-258 KSLRRLHLHSNLLV
+258 KSLRELHLHSNFLV

-290 NNRLRA
+290 NNCLRVV
-296 IPAEIQTLPFVH
+296 PSEIQALPFVDLH
-308 IRGNPL
+308 GNPL
-314 GKTEPSLQAGN
+314 GETEPSLQAGES
-325 CKASAAVCSAQLFPH
+325 SAR
-340 SAQHGVDGLSNLYL
+340 GLRRL
-354 LLLPKSYRHRYS
+354 SYRL
-366 HCQKARKTLCCIRR
+366 RKNR
-380 GQSLHDVI
+380 
-388 NSCISSGSFTV
+388 SFPV
-399 TSEGCNVF
+399 TSEGCEVV
-407 LACGTRFYFPPGAA
+407 LPYGIHLCFPPGAA
-421 SDPLKIHFRSF
+421 SDPLRISFRLLE
-432 IPDLQWVKLR
+432 PDPQWVKLR

-451 LELQPHGVQFQQ
+451 LELRPHGIKFQQ
-463 EVQIWMPYI
+463 EVQIWMPFVP
-472 SPQTPHQH
+472 PQILHQN

-486 FNEQSWSDLKTRV
+486 FSGQSWSDLRTRV
-499 IQRRKS
+499 EQ
-505 KKCVAHCCVLH
+505 KKGLMMTHCSVLH

-528 NECEVPAE
+528 DECKVPAE

-563 KLQVCML
+563 KMQVLQVP
-570 FARAAFACWV
+570 AK
-580 LEELSEQCGNLVPD
+580 
-594 CFAHCAVCHIQVL
+594 
-607 PVSAEEIQEITA
+607 EIDEITA
-619 SAECRASPLLYLSQ
+619 SAGCRASPLLCLSQ
-633 DSTVDFLKPVRIQL
+633 DSLVDFLNPVTIQL
-647 PLPPGVTGLNLDRS
+647 PLPPGITGSLLFPNSLCAR
-661 RLHILHGDLEGQTWN
+661 
-676 DITSEVVLEFTH
+676 
-688 LYAVFEV
+688 
-695 THFSWYWLW
+695 YWLW
-704 YTTKTYIGGIAK
+704 YTTKTYIEGIAK

-747 KHKVDPVLKKLQD
+747 KHKVDPVLKRLQN
-760 RYRGPEPS
+760 RYQGPEPS

-813 EIYVTSPVD
+813 EVYVTSPVD

-827 VKGQS
+827 VKGQ
-832 LTACFLFAKVSFYRG
+832 VSFYRG
-847 AVPDSIPED
+847 AVPENIPED
-856 ASRRRKGPD
+856 ASRRRKGAD

-872 PIKLPQLKPRWD
+872 PIKLPQLKARCN
-884 ENPGPLYGF
+884 ENPGPLCGF

-920 GADWQS
+920 GSDWQT

-940 IGYNNRE
+940 IGHNNRD
-947 DLNKQILDMLFSW
+947 DLDKQILGMLFSW

-965 EDPGCVSKLIRAM
+965 EDPDCVSKLITAM

-990 EAIIE
+990 ETIID

-1000 YSDSIRRVGLEQESS
+1000 YSESIRRVGLEPESS
-1015 TEDSA
+1015 REDSAIATM

>member
-1 MSAALWCCQCLP
+1 MQSTKQGYNRLPDTTLPCTKPSGGNSFINRAIFPPLLVPAALWCRQCLP
-13 AWQVRACLDAVDE
+13 AWQVRACLDPVDE
-26 IQKMA
+26 MQKMA
-31 ELLGLRDECGEG
+31 ELLRLRDECREG
-43 TLGALALAGSCL
+43 TSGTALVGSCL

-64 YPDGCRRFLQL
+64 YPDGCHRFLQL
-75 FKEQQGEV
+75 FKKQQGEV

-99 PALGSLPHLKH
+99 ITLGSLPHLKH

-124 FGSYQHGSLTSLP
+124 FGSYQRGSLTNLP
-137 PDFGNLSCL
+137 PDFGNLRCL

-185 FGRLSKLTF
+185 FGCLSKLTF

-199 NLLKDLP
+199 NQLKGLP
-206 QSIGELSMLQN
+206 QSIGELSMLQD

-225 ELLPEQIGD
+225 ELLPEEVGN

-244 GNCLLSIPDSLANL
+244 GNRLLSIPDSLANL

-290 NNRLRA
+290 NNCLRA

-308 IRGNPL
+308 VRGNPL
-314 GKTEPSLQAGN
+314 GETEPSPQAD
-325 CKASAAVCSAQLFPH
+325 KSSTRRLKELILAS
-340 SAQHGVDGLSNLYL
+340 GE
-354 LLLPKSYRHRYS
+354 
-366 HCQKARKTLCCIRR
+366 
-380 GQSLHDVI
+380 
-388 NSCISSGSFTV
+388 GSFTV
-399 TSEGCNVF
+399 TSEGRRVV
-407 LACGTRFYFPPGAA
+407 LACGIHFYFPPGAT
-421 SDPLKIHFRSF
+421 SDPLRICFRSLM
-432 IPDLQWVKLR
+432 PDPQWVKLR

-463 EVQIWMPYI
+463 EVQISMPCI

-486 FNEQSWSDLKTRV
+486 FSGQSWSDLKTRV
-499 IQRRKS
+499 KRKRKS

-528 NECEVPAE
+528 NECKVPAE

-563 KLQVCML
+563 KLQV
-570 FARAAFACWV
+570 
-580 LEELSEQCGNLVPD
+580 
-594 CFAHCAVCHIQVL
+594 L

-619 SAECRASPLLYLSQ
+619 NAGCKASPLLYLSQ

-676 DITSEVVLEFTH
+676 DITSDVVLEFTH

-733 RKKDPEQVLLQCVP
+733 RKNDPEQVLLQCVP
-747 KHKVDPVLKKLQD
+747 KHKVDPVLKKLQN

-827 VKGQS
+827 VKGQ
-832 LTACFLFAKVSFYRG
+832 VSFYRG

-884 ENPGPLYGF
+884 ENPCSLRGF

-907 LTQANLLSIARRV
+907 LTQANLLNIARRV

-965 EDPGCVSKLIRAM
+965 EDPDCVSKLITAM

-985 IADEV
+985 IADEI

-995 LGRQK
+995 LGRKK
-1000 YSDSIRRVGLEQESS
+1000 YSESIRRVGLEQESS
-1015 TEDSA
+1015 TEDSAIAMM

>member
-1 MSAALWCCQCLP
+1 
-13 AWQVRACLDAVDE
+13 
-26 IQKMA
+26 MA
-31 ELLGLRDECGEG
+31 ELLGLGDKCGEG
-43 TLGALALAGSCL
+43 ASGAPALAGLCL

-64 YPDGCRRFLQL
+64 YPDGCHRFLQL
-75 FKEQQGEV
+75 FEGRQGEV

-89 RLSSNDCLLD
+89 RLSSNDRLLD
-99 PALGSLPHLKH
+99 TTLDILPHLKH

-124 FGSYQHGSLTSLP
+124 FGSCQHGSLTSLP
-137 PDFGNLSCL
+137 PDAGNLRCL
-146 THLDLSFNRLST
+146 THLDLSFNSLST

-178 LVTLPED
+178 LVALPED
-185 FGRLSKLTF
+185 FGCLSKLTF

-199 NLLKDLP
+199 NQLKNLP
-206 QSIGELSMLQN
+206 RSIGELTVLQD

-225 ELLPEQIGD
+225 EFLPEEVGN
-234 LHNCTELDLS
+234 LRNCTELDLS
-244 GNCLLSIPDSLANL
+244 GNCLSSVPDSFANL

-290 NNRLRA
+290 NNCLRA
-296 IPAEIQTLPFVH
+296 VPPEIQTSPFVRL
-308 IRGNPL
+308 RGNPL
-314 GKTEPSLQAGN
+314 GETEPSLQDGN
-325 CKASAAVCSAQLFPH
+325 YQSSARGLRRFFLAS
-340 SAQHGVDGLSNLYL
+340 GED
-354 LLLPKSYRHRYS
+354 
-366 HCQKARKTLCCIRR
+366 
-380 GQSLHDVI
+380 
-388 NSCISSGSFTV
+388 SFTV
-399 TSEGCNVF
+399 TSEGCKVV
-407 LACGTRFYFPPGAA
+407 LACGIHFCFPPGAA
-421 SDPLKIHFRSF
+421 SDPLRIYFRTLA
-432 IPDLQWVKLR
+432 PDPQWVKLR

-451 LELQPHGVQFQQ
+451 LELQPHGVKFQQ
-463 EVQIWMPYI
+463 EVQIWMPYT
-472 SPQTPHQH
+472 SPQTLRQR

-486 FNEQSWSDLKTRV
+486 FSGQSWSDLSTRV
-499 IQRRKS
+499 EQKKKS
-505 KKCVAHCCVLH
+505 KKHVAHCSVLH

-528 NECEVPAE
+528 NQCKVPTE

-548 KVIFPP
+548 KVTFPP
-554 GVTKEPRSV
+554 GVTEETRNV
-563 KLQVCML
+563 KL
-570 FARAAFACWV
+570 
-580 LEELSEQCGNLVPD
+580 
-594 CFAHCAVCHIQVL
+594 QVL
-607 PVSAEEIQEITA
+607 PVSAEEIEEITA
-619 SAECRASPLLYLSQ
+619 DAGCRASPLLCLSQ
-633 DSTVDFLKPVRIQL
+633 DSLVDFLRPVRIQL
-647 PLPPGVTGLNLDRS
+647 PLPPGLTGLNLDRS
-661 RLHILHGDLEGQTWN
+661 RLHLLHGDLEGQTWD
-676 DITSEVVLEFTH
+676 DITSQVVLEFTH
-688 LYAVFEV
+688 LYVVFEV

-716 KVYERLRLYQ
+716 KVYERLRMYQ

-822 RKGQA
+822 RKDQA
-827 VKGQS
+827 VKGQ
-832 LTACFLFAKVSFYRG
+832 VSFYRG
-847 AVPDSIPED
+847 AVPKSIPED

-865 SLWLATL
+865 SFWLATL
-872 PIKLPQLKPRWD
+872 PIKLPRLKPRWG
-884 ENPGPLYGF
+884 ENPHPLNGF
-893 SFPPLNLGNAETGY
+893 SFPPLNLGSAETGY
-907 LTQANLLSIARRV
+907 LTQANLLSIARRM
-920 GADWQS
+920 GADWQT

-947 DLNKQILDMLFSW
+947 DLDKQILDMLFSW
-960 AQQNS
+960 AQQNL
-965 EDPGCVSKLIRAM
+965 EDPDCVGKLITAM

-990 EAIIE
+990 ETIVE

-1000 YSDSIRRVGLEQESS
+1000 YRESIRRVGLEQESS
-1015 TEDSA
+1015 TEDSAIAMM

>member
-1 MSAALWCCQCLP
+1 M
-13 AWQVRACLDAVDE
+13 
-26 IQKMA
+26 QKMA
-31 ELLGLRDECGEG
+31 ELLGLGDECREG
-43 TLGALALAGSCL
+43 TPEAPATAGSCL

-64 YPDGCRRFLQL
+64 YPDGCRWFLQL
-75 FKEQQGEV
+75 FERRRGEV

-89 RLSSNDCLLD
+89 RLSSNDHLLGTT
-99 PALGSLPHLKH
+99 LGILPHLKH

-124 FGSYQHGSLTSLP
+124 FGSCQLGSLTSLP
-137 PDFGNLSCL
+137 PDIGNLRCL
-146 THLDLSFNRLST
+146 THLDLSFNSLST

-165 LPSLRVLLVSHNS
+165 LPSLCVLLVSHNS
-178 LVTLPED
+178 LVALPKN
-185 FGRLSKLTF
+185 FGSLSKLTF

-199 NLLKDLP
+199 NQLKDLP
-206 QSIGELSMLQN
+206 QSIGELAVLQN

-225 ELLPEQIGD
+225 EFLPEEVGN

-244 GNCLLSIPDSLANL
+244 GNRLSSIPDSLDESSAGE
-258 KSLRRLHLHSNLLV
+258 LRRLF
-272 TVPASLA
+272 
-279 SLPNLSRLDLQ
+279 LP
-290 NNRLRA
+290 
-296 IPAEIQTLPFVH
+296 
-308 IRGNPL
+308 
-314 GKTEPSLQAGN
+314 
-325 CKASAAVCSAQLFPH
+325 
-340 SAQHGVDGLSNLYL
+340 
-354 LLLPKSYRHRYS
+354 
-366 HCQKARKTLCCIRR
+366 
-380 GQSLHDVI
+380 
-388 NSCISSGSFTV
+388 SGEDSFTV
-399 TSEGCNVF
+399 TSEGCKVV
-407 LACGTRFYFPPGAA
+407 LACGIRFYFPPGAA
-421 SDPLKIHFRSF
+421 SDPLQIYFRTLA
-432 IPDLQWVKLR
+432 PDPQCVKLR

-451 LELQPHGVQFQQ
+451 LELQPHGVKFQQ
-463 EVQIWMPYI
+463 VQIWMPYA
-472 SPQTPHQH
+472 SPQTLHQR

-486 FNEQSWSDLKTRV
+486 FSGQNWSDLSTRV
-499 IQRRKS
+499 KQKRKS
-505 KKCVAHCCVLH
+505 KKHMAHCSVLH

-528 NECEVPAE
+528 NECKVPTE

-548 KVIFPP
+548 KVTFPP
-554 GVTKEPRSV
+554 GVTEETRNV
-563 KLQVCML
+563 KLQV
-570 FARAAFACWV
+570 
-580 LEELSEQCGNLVPD
+580 
-594 CFAHCAVCHIQVL
+594 L
-607 PVSAEEIQEITA
+607 PISAEEIEEITA
-619 SAECRASPLLYLSQ
+619 DAGCRASPLLCLSQ
-633 DSTVDFLKPVRIQL
+633 DSLVDFLRPVRIQL
-647 PLPPGVTGLNLDRS
+647 PLPPGVTGLNLDQS
-661 RLHILHGDLEGQTWN
+661 RLHLLHGDLEGKTWD
-676 DITSEVVLEFTH
+676 DITSQVVLEFTH
-688 LYAVFEV
+688 IYAVFEV

-704 YTTKTYIGGIAK
+704 YTTKTYVGGIAK
-716 KVYERLRLYQ
+716 KVYERLRMYQ

-733 RKKDPEQVLLQCVP
+733 RKRDPEQVLLQCVP

-760 RYRGPEPS
+760 RYQGPEPS

-827 VKGQS
+827 VKGQ
-832 LTACFLFAKVSFYRG
+832 VSFYRA

-872 PIKLPQLKPRWD
+872 PIKLPRLKPRWG
-884 ENPGPLYGF
+884 ENRGPPNGF

-907 LTQANLLSIARRV
+907 LTQTNLLSIARRV
-920 GADWQS
+920 GADWQT

-947 DLNKQILDMLFSW
+947 DLDKQILDMLFSW

-965 EDPGCVSKLIRAM
+965 EDPDCVSKLITAM

-990 EAIIE
+990 ETIIE
-995 LGRQK
+995 LGQQK
-1000 YSDSIRRVGLEQESS
+1000 YRESIRRVGLEQESS
-1015 TEDSA
+1015 TEDSATAMM

>member
-1 MSAALWCCQCLP
+1 M
-13 AWQVRACLDAVDE
+13 
-26 IQKMA
+26 QKMA
-31 ELLGLRDECGEG
+31 ELLGLRDECEEG
-43 TLGALALAGSCL
+43 TVGAPALAGSCL

-64 YPDGCRRFLQL
+64 YPDGCHRFLQL

-99 PALGSLPHLKH
+99 TTLGSLPHLKH

-118 GHARDE
+118 GLARDE

-137 PDFGNLSCL
+137 PDFGNLRCL

-185 FGRLSKLTF
+185 FGCLSKLTF

-199 NLLKDLP
+199 NQLKDLP
-206 QSIGELSMLQN
+206 QSIGELSMLQD

-225 ELLPEQIGD
+225 ELLPEEVGN

-244 GNCLLSIPDSLANL
+244 GNRLLSIPESLANL

-290 NNRLRA
+290 NNCLRA

-308 IRGNPL
+308 VRGNPL
-314 GKTEPSLQAGN
+314 GETEPSPQADKSSTGRL
-325 CKASAAVCSAQLFPH
+325 KRFFLAS
-340 SAQHGVDGLSNLYL
+340 GE
-354 LLLPKSYRHRYS
+354 
-366 HCQKARKTLCCIRR
+366 
-380 GQSLHDVI
+380 
-388 NSCISSGSFTV
+388 GSFTV
-399 TSEGCNVF
+399 TSEGCRVV
-407 LACGTRFYFPPGAA
+407 LACGIHFYFPPGAA
-421 SDPLKIHFRSF
+421 SDPLRIHFRSF
-432 IPDLQWVKLR
+432 TPDPQWVKLR

-463 EVQIWMPYI
+463 EVQIWMPYV

-486 FNEQSWSDLKTRV
+486 FSGQSWTDLKARV
-499 IQRRKS
+499 KQKRKS
-505 KKCVAHCCVLH
+505 EKCVAHCCVLH

-528 NECEVPAE
+528 NECKVPAE

-563 KLQVCML
+563 KLQV
-570 FARAAFACWV
+570 
-580 LEELSEQCGNLVPD
+580 
-594 CFAHCAVCHIQVL
+594 L
-607 PVSAEEIQEITA
+607 PVSAEEIEEITA
-619 SAECRASPLLYLSQ
+619 HAGCRASPLLYLSQ

-647 PLPPGVTGLNLDRS
+647 PLPPRVTGLNLDRS
-661 RLHILHGDLEGQTWN
+661 RLHILHGDLEGQIWN

-733 RKKDPEQVLLQCVP
+733 KKRDPEQVLLQCVP

-813 EIYVTSPVD
+813 EIYVTSSVD

-827 VKGQS
+827 VKGQ
-832 LTACFLFAKVSFYRG
+832 VSFYRG
-847 AVPDSIPED
+847 AIPESIPED
-856 ASRRRKGPD
+856 ANKRRKGPD

-872 PIKLPQLKPRWD
+872 PIKLPQLKLRD

-965 EDPGCVSKLIRAM
+965 EDPDCVSKLITAM

-995 LGRQK
+995 LGQQK
-1000 YSDSIRRVGLEQESS
+1000 YSESIRRLGLEQESS
-1015 TEDSA
+1015 TEDSAIAMI

>member
-1 MSAALWCCQCLP
+1 MLKPEPSFLLSLSQLPCGAASACLP
-13 AWQVRACLDAVDE
+13 AWQVRACLDPVDE
-26 IQKMA
+26 MQKMA

-43 TLGALALAGSCL
+43 TSGTPALAGSCL

-75 FKEQQGEV
+75 FKEQQREV

-99 PALGSLPHLKH
+99 TTLGSLPHLKH

-124 FGSYQHGSLTSLP
+124 FGSYQQGSLTNLP
-137 PDFGNLSCL
+137 PDFGNLRCL

-185 FGRLSKLTF
+185 FGCLSKLTF

-199 NLLKDLP
+199 NLLKNLP
-206 QSIGELSMLQN
+206 QSIGELSMLQD

-225 ELLPEQIGD
+225 ELLPEEVGN

-244 GNCLLSIPDSLANL
+244 GNRLSSIPDSLANL

-290 NNRLRA
+290 NNCLRA
-296 IPAEIQTLPFVH
+296 IPAEIQALPFVH
-308 IRGNPL
+308 VRGNPL
-314 GKTEPSLQAGN
+314 GEAEPSPQAEKSSTRRLQRLFL
-325 CKASAAVCSAQLFPH
+325 AS
-340 SAQHGVDGLSNLYL
+340 GE
-354 LLLPKSYRHRYS
+354 
-366 HCQKARKTLCCIRR
+366 
-380 GQSLHDVI
+380 
-388 NSCISSGSFTV
+388 GSFTV
-399 TSEGCNVF
+399 TSEGCRVV
-407 LACGTRFYFPPGAA
+407 LACGIHFYFPPGAA
-421 SDPLKIHFRSF
+421 SDPLRIYFRSLT
-432 IPDLQWVKLR
+432 PDPQWVKLR

-486 FNEQSWSDLKTRV
+486 FSRQSWSDLRTRV
-499 IQRRKS
+499 KQKRKS

-528 NECEVPAE
+528 NECRVPAE

-563 KLQVCML
+563 KLQGPCSKSSVCL
-570 FARAAFACWV
+570 LGAPGTEW
-580 LEELSEQCGNLVPD
+580 QCGNLVPD
-594 CFAHCAVCHIQVL
+594 CSAAHCAVCHIQVL

-619 SAECRASPLLYLSQ
+619 SAGCRASPLLYLSQ

-704 YTTKTYIGGIAK
+704 YTTKTYIGGIAR

-827 VKGQS
+827 VKGQ
-832 LTACFLFAKVSFYRG
+832 VSFYRG

-872 PIKLPQLKPRWD
+872 PIKLPQLKPHWD
-884 ENPGPLYGF
+884 ENPRPLYGF

-965 EDPGCVSKLIRAM
+965 EDPDCVSKLITAM

-1000 YSDSIRRVGLEQESS
+1000 YSESIRRVGLEQESS
-1015 TEDSA
+1015 TEDSAIAMM

>member
-1 MSAALWCCQCLP
+1 M
-13 AWQVRACLDAVDE
+13 
-26 IQKMA
+26 QKMT
-31 ELLGLRDECGEG
+31 ELLRLGDECGEG
-43 TLGALALAGSCL
+43 ASGAPVLADSCL

-64 YPDGCRRFLQL
+64 YPDGCQRFLQL
-75 FKEQQGEV
+75 FEGRRAEV
-83 VQVEFL
+83 FRVEFL
-89 RLSSNDCLLD
+89 RLSSNDHLLGTT
-99 PALGSLPHLKH
+99 LGILPHLKH

-124 FGSYQHGSLTSLP
+124 FGSCQHGSLTNLP
-137 PDFGNLSCL
+137 PDVGNLKCL
-146 THLDLSFNRLST
+146 THLDLSFNSLCT
-158 LPSCILH
+158 LPSCILC
-165 LPSLRVLLVSHNS
+165 LPSLSVLLVSHNS
-178 LVTLPED
+178 LVALPED
-185 FGRLSKLTF
+185 FGTLRKLTF

-199 NLLKDLP
+199 NQLKDLP
-206 QSIGELSMLQN
+206 QSIGELAALRE

-225 ELLPEQIGD
+225 EFLPEEVGN

-244 GNCLLSIPDSLANL
+244 GNCLSSIPDSLANL
-258 KSLRRLHLHSNLLV
+258 KSLRQLHLHSNLLV
-272 TVPASLA
+272 TVPTLLA

-290 NNRLRA
+290 NNCLRTV
-296 IPAEIQTLPFVH
+296 PPEIQTLPFVRL
-308 IRGNPL
+308 RGNPL
-314 GKTEPSLQAGN
+314 GKTEPSLQMGN
-325 CKASAAVCSAQLFPH
+325 CKASAAVGSVQLFLH
-340 SAQHGVDGLSNLYL
+340 AAQHVVDG
-354 LLLPKSYRHRYS
+354 
-366 HCQKARKTLCCIRR
+366 
-380 GQSLHDVI
+380 
-388 NSCISSGSFTV
+388 FTV
-399 TSEGCNVF
+399 TSEGCKVV
-407 LACGTRFYFPPGAA
+407 LACGIHFYFPPGAV
-421 SDPLKIHFRSF
+421 SDPLRISFR
-432 IPDLQWVKLR
+432 ILAPDPQWVKLR

-451 LELQPHGVQFQQ
+451 LELQPHRVEFQQ
-463 EVQIWMPYI
+463 EVQIWMPYA
-472 SPQTPHQH
+472 SPQSLHQR

-486 FNEQSWSDLKTRV
+486 FSGQTWSDLRTRV
-499 IQRRKS
+499 EQKRKS
-505 KKCVAHCCVLH
+505 KKHAAHCSVLH

-528 NECEVPAE
+528 NECKVPTE

-548 KVIFPP
+548 KVTFPP
-554 GVTKEPRSV
+554 GVT
-563 KLQVCML
+563 
-570 FARAAFACWV
+570 
-580 LEELSEQCGNLVPD
+580 EETRIVTL
-594 CFAHCAVCHIQVL
+594 QVL
-607 PVSAEEIQEITA
+607 PVSVEEIKEITDD
-619 SAECRASPLLYLSQ
+619 SGCRASPLLCLSQ
-633 DSTVDFLKPVRIQL
+633 DSLVDFLRPVRIQL
-647 PLPPGVTGLNLDRS
+647 PLPPGVTGLNLDQS
-661 RLHILHGDLEGQTWN
+661 RLHLLHGDLEGQTWD
-676 DITSEVVLEFTH
+676 DITSQVVLEFTH

-716 KVYERLRLYQ
+716 KVYERLRMYQ

-798 GRLSFIFYSHLKNMK
+798 GCLSFIFYSHLKNMK

-827 VKGQS
+827 VKGQ
-832 LTACFLFAKVSFYRG
+832 VSFYRG
-847 AVPDSIPED
+847 AVPESIPEGV
-856 ASRRRKGPD
+856 SRRRKGAD

-872 PIKLPQLKPRWD
+872 PIKLPRLKPHWSG
-884 ENPGPLYGF
+884 NPGPLNGF

-920 GADWQS
+920 GADWQT

-940 IGYNNRE
+940 IGYNNRD
-947 DLNKQILDMLFSW
+947 DLDKQILDMLFSW

-965 EDPGCVSKLIRAM
+965 EDPDCVRKLITAM
-978 KESGRQD
+978 RESGRQD

-990 EAIIE
+990 ETIIE

-1000 YSDSIRRVGLEQESS
+1000 YRESIRRVGLEQESG
-1015 TEDSA
+1015 TEDSAVAMM

>member
-1 MSAALWCCQCLP
+1 M
-13 AWQVRACLDAVDE
+13 
-26 IQKMA
+26 QKMA

-43 TLGALALAGSCL
+43 TLGAPALAGSCL

-64 YPDGCRRFLQL
+64 YSDGCRRFLQL
-75 FKEQQGEV
+75 FKEQRGEV

-99 PALGSLPHLKH
+99 TTLGSLPHLTH

-137 PDFGNLSCL
+137 SDFGNLRCL
-146 THLDLSFNRLST
+146 SHLDLSFNKLST

-185 FGRLSKLTF
+185 FGCLSKLTF

-199 NLLKDLP
+199 NRLKDLP
-206 QSIGELSMLQN
+206 QSIGKLSMLQD

-225 ELLPEQIGD
+225 ELLPEEVGN

-244 GNCLLSIPDSLANL
+244 GNRLLRIPDSLANL
-258 KSLRRLHLHSNLLV
+258 KSLRRLRLHSNLLV

-290 NNRLRA
+290 NNCLRA
-296 IPAEIQTLPFVH
+296 IPAEIQSLPFVH
-308 IRGNPL
+308 VRGNPL
-314 GKTEPSLQAGN
+314 GETEPSLQAGN
-325 CKASAAVCSAQLFPH
+325 CKAPAAV
-340 SAQHGVDGLSNLYL
+340 
-354 LLLPKSYRHRYS
+354 
-366 HCQKARKTLCCIRR
+366 
-380 GQSLHDVI
+380 VI
-388 NSCISSGSFTV
+388 HSCISSGSFTV
-399 TSEGCNVF
+399 PPEGCIVV
-407 LACGTRFYFPPGAA
+407 LACGIHFYFPPGAA
-421 SDPLKIHFRSF
+421 SDPLRICFRSLT
-432 IPDLQWVKLR
+432 PDPQWVKLR

-486 FNEQSWSDLKTRV
+486 FSGQSWSDLRTRV
-499 IQRRKS
+499 KQRRKP
-505 KKCVAHCCVLH
+505 KKSVACCRVLH

-528 NECEVPAE
+528 NECKVPAE

-563 KLQVCML
+563 KLQV
-570 FARAAFACWV
+570 
-580 LEELSEQCGNLVPD
+580 
-594 CFAHCAVCHIQVL
+594 L
-607 PVSAEEIQEITA
+607 PVSAEEIEEIIA
-619 SAECRASPLLYLSQ
+619 NAGCRASPLLYLSQ

-647 PLPPGVTGLNLDRS
+647 PLPSGVTGLNLDRS

-827 VKGQS
+827 VKGQ
-832 LTACFLFAKVSFYRG
+832 VSFYRG

-884 ENPGPLYGF
+884 ENPGLLYGF

-965 EDPGCVSKLIRAM
+965 EDPDCVSKLITAM

-1000 YSDSIRRVGLEQESS
+1000 YSESIRRVGLEQESS
-1015 TEDSA
+1015 TEDSAIAMM

>member
-1 MSAALWCCQCLP
+1 M
-13 AWQVRACLDAVDE
+13 
-26 IQKMA
+26 QKMA
-31 ELLGLRDECGEG
+31 ELLGLGDECGEG
-43 TLGALALAGSCL
+43 TPEAPALAGSCL

-64 YPDGCRRFLQL
+64 YPDGCRWFLQL
-75 FKEQQGEV
+75 FERRGGEV

-89 RLSSNDCLLD
+89 RLSSNDHLLGTT
-99 PALGSLPHLKH
+99 LGILPHLKH

-124 FGSYQHGSLTSLP
+124 FGSCQHGSLTSLP
-137 PDFGNLSCL
+137 PDIGNLRCL
-146 THLDLSFNRLST
+146 THLDLSFNSLST

-165 LPSLRVLLVSHNS
+165 LPSLCVLLVSHNN
-178 LVTLPED
+178 LVALPKN
-185 FGRLSKLTF
+185 FGSLSKLTF

-199 NLLKDLP
+199 NQLKDLP
-206 QSIGELSMLQN
+206 QSIGDLAVLQN

-225 ELLPEQIGD
+225 EFLPEEVGN
-234 LHNCTELDLS
+234 LHNCTELELS
-244 GNCLLSIPDSLANL
+244 GNRLSSIPDSLANL
-258 KSLRRLHLHSNLLV
+258 KSLRQLHLHSNLLV

-290 NNRLRA
+290 NNCLRA
-296 IPAEIQTLPFVH
+296 VPPEIQTSPFVH
-308 IRGNPL
+308 LRGNPL
-314 GKTEPSLQAGN
+314 GETEPSPQADESSAGELRRLFL
-325 CKASAAVCSAQLFPH
+325 AS
-340 SAQHGVDGLSNLYL
+340 GED
-354 LLLPKSYRHRYS
+354 
-366 HCQKARKTLCCIRR
+366 
-380 GQSLHDVI
+380 
-388 NSCISSGSFTV
+388 SFTV
-399 TSEGCNVF
+399 TSEGCKVV
-407 LACGTRFYFPPGAA
+407 LACGIRFYFPPGAA
-421 SDPLKIHFRSF
+421 SDPLQIYFRTLA
-432 IPDLQWVKLR
+432 PDPQWVKLR

-451 LELQPHGVQFQQ
+451 LELQPHGVKFQQ
-463 EVQIWMPYI
+463 VQIWMPYA
-472 SPQTPHQH
+472 SPQTLHQR

-486 FNEQSWSDLKTRV
+486 FSGQNWSDLSTRV
-499 IQRRKS
+499 KQKRKS
-505 KKCVAHCCVLH
+505 KKHMAHCSVLH

-528 NECEVPAE
+528 NECKVPTE

-548 KVIFPP
+548 KVTFPP
-554 GVTKEPRSV
+554 GVTEETRNV
-563 KLQVCML
+563 KLQV
-570 FARAAFACWV
+570 
-580 LEELSEQCGNLVPD
+580 
-594 CFAHCAVCHIQVL
+594 L
-607 PVSAEEIQEITA
+607 PISAEEIEEITA
-619 SAECRASPLLYLSQ
+619 DAGCRASPLLCLSQ
-633 DSTVDFLKPVRIQL
+633 DSLVDFLRPVRIQL
-647 PLPPGVTGLNLDRS
+647 PLPPGVTGLNLDQS
-661 RLHILHGDLEGQTWN
+661 RLHLLHGDLEGKTWD
-676 DITSEVVLEFTH
+676 DITSQVVLEFTH

-716 KVYERLRLYQ
+716 KVYERLRMYQ

-747 KHKVDPVLKKLQD
+747 KHKVDPVLKRLQD
-760 RYRGPEPS
+760 RYQGPEPS

-827 VKGQS
+827 VKGQ
-832 LTACFLFAKVSFYRG
+832 VSFYRG

-872 PIKLPQLKPRWD
+872 PIKLPRLKPRWG
-884 ENPGPLYGF
+884 ENRGRPNGF

-907 LTQANLLSIARRV
+907 LTQTNLLSIARRV
-920 GADWQS
+920 GADWQT

-947 DLNKQILDMLFSW
+947 DLDKQILDMLFSW

-965 EDPGCVSKLIRAM
+965 EDPDCVSKLITAM

-990 EAIIE
+990 ETIIE
-995 LGRQK
+995 LGQQK
-1000 YSDSIRRVGLEQESS
+1000 YRESIRRVGLEQESS
-1015 TEDSA
+1015 TEDSAIAMM